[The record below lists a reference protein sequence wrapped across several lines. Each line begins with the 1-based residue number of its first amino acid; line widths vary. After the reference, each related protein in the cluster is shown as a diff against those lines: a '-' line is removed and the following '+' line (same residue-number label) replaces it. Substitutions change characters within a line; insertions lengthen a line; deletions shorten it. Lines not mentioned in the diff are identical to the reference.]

1 MAGCGVSPVRR
12 CGTSASREEKP
23 SGPGPILFK
32 NFFWSAARN
41 WGTRLGSVAVFFVL
55 ARILDAA
62 QLGTFSAILA
72 IMAVAEL
79 FAENGLGDA
88 VIQSKTIDDRILAAT
103 LVINIALAA
112 LLAVILIGISSYLE
126 RAFDAPG
133 LPPYLIVAILSLLL
147 NATSYVPQGFFRRE
161 FAYRWLAVR
170 ALISTGISGALA
182 IGLAVAGFGVWSL
195 VIQAVTFALLNA
207 ILVWW
212 KRPFNPFV
220 RPDFAGA
227 MPLLRFGMFLL
238 GSRSLGYISTRAIE
252 LVIAFRFGPAQLALY
267 IIGTRVYYVAAQLI
281 TTVLVD
287 VGYSTISNL
296 KARDEDVQP
305 TVLNL
310 LRMGTMVAVPL
321 FMGMA
326 ATAPELC
333 HVAFGAKGPAAAPFL
348 TIVGFYGSLQM
359 LVYLANTVVSASG
372 RPKFETTALAV
383 QATASALILFPSWG
397 FSATTLVLANC
408 AVAMIVLPF
417 ATLLAARTA
426 NIPLLSYVKTAY
438 PPYAAGLVMA
448 VAIFCA
454 RDYSVIGQIISP
466 FVRGLALVSIGCLTY
481 TIIIALIAPSD
492 ARGAM
497 QTISRRLS
505 ISRN

>member
-1 MAGCGVSPVRR
+1 M
-12 CGTSASREEKP
+12 
-23 SGPGPILFK
+23 FK

-41 WGTRLGSVAVFFVL
+41 WGTRLGSVAVFFIL

-88 VIQSKTIDDRILAAT
+88 VIQSKTINERILAAT
-103 LVINIALAA
+103 LLINTGLAV
-112 LLAVILIGISSYLE
+112 LLAIILIAIAGNLE

-133 LPPYLIVAILSLLL
+133 LPPYLTVAIVSLLL
-147 NATSYVPQGFFRRE
+147 NATSYVPQGLFRRE

-170 ALISTGISGALA
+170 ALISTFISGALA
-182 IGLAVAGFGVWSL
+182 IGLAIAGFGVWSL

-207 ILVWW
+207 ILIWW

-227 MPLLRFGMFLL
+227 MPLVRFGMFLL
-238 GSRSLGYISTRAIE
+238 GSRSLGYMSTRAIE
-252 LVIAFRFGPAQLALY
+252 LVIAYRFGPTQLALY

-296 KARDEDVQP
+296 KARDEDARS

-359 LVYLANTVVSASG
+359 LVYLANTIVSASG
-372 RPKFETTALAV
+372 RPKFETTVLAV
-383 QATASALILFPSWG
+383 QAAAATLILFPHWG
-397 FSATTLVLANC
+397 FSAMTLVLANC
-408 AVAMIVLPF
+408 AISIIVMPF
-417 ATLLAARTA
+417 ATILAARTA
-426 NIPLLSYVKTAY
+426 NIPLLHYVKTAC
-438 PPYAAGLVMA
+438 PPYVAGLLMA
-448 VAIFCA
+448 LAVFAA
-454 RDYSVIGQIISP
+454 RDYTPVGDVGSP
-466 FVRGLALVSIGCLTY
+466 FLRGGLLVATGGLIYLAAITLLAPKATKE
-481 TIIIALIAPSD
+481 IIWTFKGRLA
-492 ARGAM
+492 ARQGG
-497 QTISRRLS
+497 
-505 ISRN
+505 

>member
-1 MAGCGVSPVRR
+1 
-12 CGTSASREEKP
+12 
-23 SGPGPILFK
+23 LFR
-32 NFFWSAARN
+32 NVFWSAARN

-55 ARILDAA
+55 ARILDAG

-88 VIQSKTIDDRILAAT
+88 VIQSKSINERILSAT
-103 LVINIALAA
+103 LAINVGLAA
-112 LLAVILIGISSYLE
+112 LLALILIASAGTLE

-133 LPPYLIVAILSLLL
+133 LPPYLTVAIMSLLL
-147 NATSYVPQGFFRRE
+147 NATSYVPQGFFRRA
-161 FAYRWLAVR
+161 FAYRWLAMR
-170 ALISTGISGALA
+170 ALISTFISGTLA

-195 VIQAVTFALLNA
+195 VVQAVSFALLNA

-212 KRPFNPFV
+212 KRPFNPFA

-227 MPLLRFGMFLL
+227 MPLVRFGLFLL
-238 GSRSLGYISTRAIE
+238 GGRLLGYMSTRAIE

-287 VGYSTISNL
+287 VGYSTIADL
-296 KARDEDVQP
+296 KTRGENVEA

-326 ATAPELC
+326 ATAQELC

-359 LVYLANTVVSASG
+359 LVYLANTIVSASG
-372 RPKFETTALAV
+372 RPKFETTVLAV
-383 QATASALILFPSWG
+383 QAAASVLILLPPWN
-397 FSATTLVLANC
+397 FSATTLVLVNC
-408 AVAMIVLPF
+408 AVAMVALPV
-417 ATLLAARTA
+417 ATIWATRTA
-426 NIPLLSYVKTAY
+426 NIPLLRYVKIAY
-438 PPYAAGLVMA
+438 PPYVAGLLMA
-448 VAIFCA
+448 AAIFA
-454 RDYSVIGQIISP
+454 MRDHTLVGQIGSP
-466 FVRGLALVSIGCLTY
+466 FLRGSLLVALGASIYMAAL
-481 TIIIALIAPSD
+481 ILIAPKA
-492 ARGAM
+492 ARQAAGTLKMRLAA
-497 QTISRRLS
+497 RRAG
-505 ISRN
+505 